1 MPVSFW
7 RTAFGYWFF
16 RHIHIVYEKYSYL
29 SKLSID
35 KTSIKLL
42 DKKSFFIPNDPEEY
56 VQCFCSDF
64 GVQQLVSQYYYL
76 FKSVDFPIKEKN
88 FDLVSNDLKNKKQK
102 DKFAF
107 LKNSISLKEFLFRI
121 ITIFLPLIRKPKIIL
136 LGVNYSAII
145 KSILIKSKLKIQPYI
160 LPELDNL
167 SENIDKSKRQ
177 EFLDIKYDNNFELY
191 LISTLYHCFP
201 KKLVE
206 KFKNYYEVFENDIK
220 KKQFKYIVSE
230 GWISNLSLSIYIAI
244 AKNNNKRFFCQEH
257 AAFGK
262 LFLNNYLWYELLVA
276 NKYITTGWR
285 SDDIVSVVQGGTAF
299 RKIKPYLFDR
309 SKKNILFICHVRY
322 PYIMEFGVNN
332 EINSGYLKSLR
343 IVNNFINLLPKEFT
357 ESFLL
362 RPRSVNKFFW
372 NSEHAWDINK
382 RSINIDRGNFHDSI
396 QQSKIVI
403 IDHISSGVA
412 ELLLM
417 NVPFIIIHDNMVI
430 PIAKEFE
437 NVFQNLSASGVVQ
450 NSAESA
456 IEQLKE
462 VYGNVDAWWRS
473 EQVKTSINQLKSRF
487 LAPSTY
493 TTDLLVDCLND

>member
-1 MPVSFW
+1 
-7 RTAFGYWFF
+7 
-16 RHIHIVYEKYSYL
+16 
-29 SKLSID
+29 
-35 KTSIKLL
+35 
-42 DKKSFFIPNDPEEY
+42 
-56 VQCFCSDF
+56 
-64 GVQQLVSQYYYL
+64 
-76 FKSVDFPIKEKN
+76 
-88 FDLVSNDLKNKKQK
+88 
-102 DKFAF
+102 
-107 LKNSISLKEFLFRI
+107 
-121 ITIFLPLIRKPKIIL
+121 
-136 LGVNYSAII
+136 
-145 KSILIKSKLKIQPYI
+145 
-160 LPELDNL
+160 
-167 SENIDKSKRQ
+167 
-177 EFLDIKYDNNFELY
+177 
-191 LISTLYHCFP
+191 
-201 KKLVE
+201 
-206 KFKNYYEVFENDIK
+206 
-220 KKQFKYIVSE
+220 
-230 GWISNLSLSIYIAI
+230 
-244 AKNNNKRFFCQEH
+244 
-257 AAFGK
+257 
-262 LFLNNYLWYELLVA
+262 
-276 NKYITTGWR
+276 
-285 SDDIVSVVQGGTAF
+285 
-299 RKIKPYLFDR
+299 
-309 SKKNILFICHVRY
+309 
-322 PYIMEFGVNN
+322 MEFGVNN